1 MPEQQHTTEKEP
13 YIGSVRFFKNL
24 LLLLVI
30 VLIAIPTVAAV
41 CLYRSG
47 RDTKEQL
54 RLLQEGDTA
63 QARYSTEEMSAE
75 AGPETSADEV
85 DDPLSY
91 QQLYPD
97 FYAEEP
103 APAQVTRENTMYLT
117 FDDGPSP
124 QTTAALLDGL
134 KERGAHATFFLIGEQ
149 IAGNEDLVRR
159 MKDEGHQVGGHS
171 YTHIRLDSADV
182 AALAE
187 IQKTDET
194 LRAILGD
201 GDYWLRPPWGFASDA
216 LKSAVSVPLI
226 YWTIDT
232 MDWSVRNRDLVA
244 HHIIE
249 NAKSG
254 DIVLLHD
261 PYDTSVEAAL
271 QTIDV
276 LSEQGYEFVTL
287 EELFSNAG
295 VTPQAGHF
303 YLRADEEVPW

>member
-1 MPEQQHTTEKEP
+1 MILKR
-13 YIGSVRFFKNL
+13 RFAL
-24 LLLLVI
+24 LLLFL
-30 VLIAIPTVAAV
+30 LTFLALCFSCAKDGQAVAVSAP
-41 CLYRSG
+41 S
-47 RDTKEQL
+47 QL
-54 RLLQEGDTA
+54 RRCIA
-63 QARYSTEEMSAE
+63 
-75 AGPETSADEV
+75 
-85 DDPLSY
+85 
-91 QQLYPD
+91 
-97 FYAEEP
+97 
-103 APAQVTRENTMYLT
+103 LT

-124 QTTAALLDGL
+124 QTSAALLDGL

-171 YTHIRLDSADV
+171 YTHIRLDSADA

-187 IQKTDET
+187 IQKTDEM

-226 YWTIDT
+226 YWTLDT

-287 EELFSNAG
+287 EELFTCAG

>member
-1 MPEQQHTTEKEP
+1 MKQFVQRAGGR
-13 YIGSVRFFKNL
+13 IGLWGGL
-24 LLLLVI
+24 LAAALAAFAAGWLVPARAP
-30 VLIAIPTVAAV
+30 VGCKLNELTAA
-41 CLYRSG
+41 
-47 RDTKEQL
+47 
-54 RLLQEGDTA
+54 
-63 QARYSTEEMSAE
+63 
-75 AGPETSADEV
+75 
-85 DDPLSY
+85 
-91 QQLYPD
+91 PD
-97 FYAEEP
+97 FSPFSPA
-103 APAQVTRENTMYLT
+103 APAVATSDAGTPAAPSLPEKWVCLT

-171 YTHIRLDSADV
+171 YTHIRLDSADA

-226 YWTIDT
+226 YWTLDT

>member
-1 MPEQQHTTEKEP
+1 MILKR
-13 YIGSVRFFKNL
+13 RFAL
-24 LLLLVI
+24 LLLFL
-30 VLIAIPTVAAV
+30 LTFLALCFSCAKDGQAVAVSAP
-41 CLYRSG
+41 S
-47 RDTKEQL
+47 QL
-54 RLLQEGDTA
+54 RRCIA
-63 QARYSTEEMSAE
+63 
-75 AGPETSADEV
+75 
-85 DDPLSY
+85 
-91 QQLYPD
+91 
-97 FYAEEP
+97 
-103 APAQVTRENTMYLT
+103 LT

-124 QTTAALLDGL
+124 QTTATLLDGL
-134 KERGAHATFFLIGEQ
+134 KERSAHATFFLIGEQ

-171 YTHIRLDSADV
+171 YTHIRLDSADA

-201 GDYWLRPPWGFASDA
+201 GDYCLRPPWGFAS
-216 LKSAVSVPLI
+216 
-226 YWTIDT
+226 DT

>member
-1 MPEQQHTTEKEP
+1 MILKR
-13 YIGSVRFFKNL
+13 RFAL
-24 LLLLVI
+24 LLLFL
-30 VLIAIPTVAAV
+30 LTFLALCFSCTKDGQAVAVSAP
-41 CLYRSG
+41 S
-47 RDTKEQL
+47 QL
-54 RLLQEGDTA
+54 RRCIA
-63 QARYSTEEMSAE
+63 
-75 AGPETSADEV
+75 
-85 DDPLSY
+85 
-91 QQLYPD
+91 
-97 FYAEEP
+97 
-103 APAQVTRENTMYLT
+103 LT

-124 QTTAALLDGL
+124 QTTATLLDGL

-171 YTHIRLDSADV
+171 YTHIRLDSADA

-194 LRAILGD
+194 LCAILGD

-261 PYDTSVEAAL
+261 PYDTSVEASL
-271 QTIDV
+271 QAIEV
-276 LSEQGYEFVTL
+276 LQAQGYEFVTL

>member
-1 MPEQQHTTEKEP
+1 MTEE
-13 YIGSVRFFKNL
+13 FKKQIETEARQAVTEL
-24 LLLLVI
+24 L
-30 VLIAIPTVAAV
+30 
-41 CLYRSG
+41 
-47 RDTKEQL
+47 
-54 RLLQEGDTA
+54 A
-63 QARYSTEEMSAE
+63 QAK
-75 AGPETSADEV
+75 
-85 DDPLSY
+85 
-91 QQLYPD
+91 
-97 FYAEEP
+97 
-103 APAQVTRENTMYLT
+103 
-117 FDDGPSP
+117 
-124 QTTAALLDGL
+124 L
-134 KERGAHATFFLIGEQ
+134 KKGDVFVVGCSSSEI
-149 IAGNEDLVRR
+149 
-159 MKDEGHQVGGHS
+159 VGGHIGKDS
-171 YTHIRLDSADV
+171 HIRLDSADA

-261 PYDTSVEAAL
+261 PYNTSVEAAL

-287 EELFSNAG
+287 EELFSNAD

>member
-1 MPEQQHTTEKEP
+1 MILKR
-13 YIGSVRFFKNL
+13 RFAL
-24 LLLLVI
+24 LLLFL
-30 VLIAIPTVAAV
+30 LTFLALCFSCAKDGQAVAVSAP
-41 CLYRSG
+41 S
-47 RDTKEQL
+47 QL
-54 RLLQEGDTA
+54 RRCIA
-63 QARYSTEEMSAE
+63 
-75 AGPETSADEV
+75 
-85 DDPLSY
+85 
-91 QQLYPD
+91 
-97 FYAEEP
+97 
-103 APAQVTRENTMYLT
+103 LT

-171 YTHIRLDSADV
+171 YTHIRLDSADA

-201 GDYWLRPPWGFASDA
+201 GDYWLRPPWGFAS
-216 LKSAVSVPLI
+216 
-226 YWTIDT
+226 DT

>member
-1 MPEQQHTTEKEP
+1 MAKGWYQA
-13 YIGSVRFFKNL
+13 F
-24 LLLLVI
+24 
-30 VLIAIPTVAAV
+30 V
-41 CLYRSG
+41 CLLAAAALSLLAAQQGRTAVPAGGAAEVGEESG
-47 RDTKEQL
+47 SE
-54 RLLQEGDTA
+54 
-63 QARYSTEEMSAE
+63 
-75 AGPETSADEV
+75 
-85 DDPLSY
+85 PLPKY
-91 QQLYPD
+91 V
-97 FYAEEP
+97 A
-103 APAQVTRENTMYLT
+103 LT

-124 QTTAALLDGL
+124 QTTATLLDGL

-171 YTHIRLDSADV
+171 YTHIRLDSADA

-194 LRAILGD
+194 LRTILGD

-295 VTPQAGHF
+295 VTPQYF
-303 YLRADEEVPW
+303 TK